1 MADTIKMTLRAINW
15 TEGDVGYVHLRM
27 RPGECRVDWG
37 DGRSE
42 VIRATT
48 EGWYNVHHAYR
59 ESCKETEELFH
70 ISITASGDGL
80 ITGFVAG
87 SGEMMVADVDLS
99 GCPALEY
106 LKADWLI
113 ERLDVTTN
121 PGIKEMNLGGDAASL
136 VDLSCSRDLEKLEVR
151 CSKLKK
157 LKLSRCDSLEELTL
171 QCNLELS
178 HVSVSNRSS
187 LKSLKLIDTSLLS
200 EKCFEYLDRALERN
214 GGTREED
221 STSGLINFTPWN

>member
-1 MADTIKMTLRAINW
+1 MADSIRMTIRAINR
-15 TEGDVGYVHLRM
+15 TEGEVGHVHLRM

-48 EGWYNVHHAYR
+48 EDWYYVHHPYR
-59 ESCKETEELFH
+59 ESCKEMEELFY

-87 SGEMMVADVDLS
+87 SGDMMVADVDLS

-113 ERLDVTTN
+113 EMLDVTTN
-121 PGIKEMNLGGDAASL
+121 PGIKEMDLGGDAASL

-157 LKLSRCDSLEELTL
+157 LNLSCCDRLQYLTLLCNFELTY
-171 QCNLELS
+171 
-178 HVSVSNRSS
+178 VSVSNRSN
-187 LKSLKLIDTSLLS
+187 LRTLKLIDTHLLS
-200 EKCFEYLDRALERN
+200 EKCLEFLDRALERN
-214 GGTREED
+214 GGSKEV
-221 STSGLINFTPWN
+221 SSFLGIN

>member
-1 MADTIKMTLRAINW
+1 MADTIRMTLRAINW
-15 TEGDVGYVHLRM
+15 TEGEVGHVHLRM

-37 DGRSE
+37 DGRSD
-42 VIRATT
+42 ILRATT

-87 SGEMMVADVDLS
+87 SGDMMVADVDLS

-136 VDLSCSRDLEKLEVR
+136 VDLSKFSVDYDEAFGFEADLHPRNIIDDKHFELKTPDVVIKVDPTRNDLIETRVIGGVKYIMICADEAVEVNGVNITIADEAAGR
-151 CSKLKK
+151 PANALQ
-157 LKLSRCDSLEELTL
+157 TL
-171 QCNLELS
+171 
-178 HVSVSNRSS
+178 
-187 LKSLKLIDTSLLS
+187 
-200 EKCFEYLDRALERN
+200 
-214 GGTREED
+214 GG
-221 STSGLINFTPWN
+221 

>member
-1 MADTIKMTLRAINW
+1 MADTIRMTLRAINW
-15 TEGDVGYVHLRM
+15 TEGEVGHVHLRM

-42 VIRATT
+42 EIRATT
-48 EGWYNVHHAYR
+48 EDWYNVHHAYR
-59 ESCKETEELFH
+59 EICKETEELFH

-87 SGEMMVADVDLS
+87 SGDMMVADVDLS

-157 LKLSRCDSLEELTL
+157 LKLSRCDSLQELTL
-171 QCNLELS
+171 LCNLELS
-178 HVSVSNRSS
+178 HVSVSNRSG
-187 LKSLKLIDTSLLS
+187 LKSLKLIDTPLLS
-200 EKCFEYLDRALERN
+200 EKCLEYLDRALERN

-221 STSGLINFTPWN
+221 STSGLINFAPWA

>member
-1 MADTIKMTLRAINW
+1 MADTIRMTVRAINW

-37 DGRSE
+37 DGKSE

-59 ESCKETEELFH
+59 ESCKETEKLFH

-80 ITGFVAG
+80 ISGFVAG
-87 SGEMMVADVDLS
+87 SGDMMVADVDLS
-99 GCPALEY
+99 Y
-106 LKADWLI
+106 
-113 ERLDVTTN
+113 
-121 PGIKEMNLGGDAASL
+121 
-136 VDLSCSRDLEKLEVR
+136 SRDLEKLEVR

-157 LKLSRCDSLEELTL
+157 LKLSRCDSLQELKL
-171 QCNLELS
+171 LCNLELS

-187 LKSLKLIDTSLLS
+187 LKSLKLIDTLLLS
-200 EKCFEYLDRALERN
+200 EKCLEYLDRALERN

-221 STSGLINFTPWN
+221 SYLRID